1 MLLDRDVPV
10 GDGELGQWG
19 FHSEDSVAG
28 QGRLDGL
35 RVRTLG
41 QKELTVVLSVNG
53 LCVRF
58 LLVLGVNLKAIR
70 Q

>member
-19 FHSEDSVAG
+19 FHGQDSVAG

-35 RVRTLG
+35 RVCALG
-41 QKELTVVLSVNG
+41 QKELTVVLSVHR

-58 LLVLGVNLKAIR
+58 LLVLGVNLKTIP